1 MGNTQAAIDTPA
13 RSAGKGEQGRDG
25 RSKVMGIETNGKGY
39 TFEDFCFLIKEDQKA
54 DLIDGVI
61 YMSSP
66 ESTDAN
72 TLFVWLI
79 WLISGFVE
87 ERELGE
93 VFGSRVAFRLDEPQG
108 PEPDIAFVRTDRLH
122 LVQRGFVDGPPDL
135 AIEIV
140 SPESVER
147 DYVRKREQY
156 RQAGVP
162 EYWIV
167 DEREQRIVLL
177 RRSASG
183 AYREVKPRKGVLHSK
198 ALPGFWLRPEWLW
211 QEPRPK
217 KKTILAEILKS

>member
-1 MGNTQAAIDTPA
+1 
-13 RSAGKGEQGRDG
+13 
-25 RSKVMGIETNGKGY
+25 MGIETNGKKY
-39 TFEDFCFLIKEDQKA
+39 TFEDFCFLVKEDQKA

-66 ESTDAN
+66 DNTDAN
-72 TLFVWLI
+72 SIFMWLGRLIGLFA
-79 WLISGFVE
+79 E

-93 VFGSRVAFRLDEPQG
+93 VYGSRVAFRLEEYQS

-122 LVQRGFVDGPPDL
+122 IVQRGFVEGPPDL

-140 SPESVER
+140 SPDSIER

-167 DEREQRIVLL
+167 DELQQRMVML
-177 RRSASG
+177 RRSRSG
-183 AYREVKPRKGVLHSK
+183 AYREIKPRKGVLHSQ

-217 KKTILAEILKS
+217 TRMVLAEILKA